1 MPFLFFN
8 QKALT
13 DISYRVRR
21 FYAMTASYTPESNTL
36 IETLVTTLI
45 NQFDN
50 FSFGS
55 NDTYFLESVPFVGN
69 TSAIESVIGPS
80 N

>member
-1 MPFLFFN
+1 M
-8 QKALT
+8 A
-13 DISYRVRR
+13 
-21 FYAMTASYTPESNTL
+21 ASYTPESNTL

>member
-1 MPFLFFN
+1 M
-8 QKALT
+8 A
-13 DISYRVRR
+13 
-21 FYAMTASYTPESNTL
+21 ASYTPESNTL

-55 NDTYFLESVPFVGN
+55 NDTYFLESVLFVGN

>member
-1 MPFLFFN
+1 M
-8 QKALT
+8 A
-13 DISYRVRR
+13 
-21 FYAMTASYTPESNTL
+21 ASYTPESNTL

-45 NQFDN
+45 NQIDN

-55 NDTYFLESVPFVGN
+55 NDTYFLESVPFVCN
-69 TSAIESVIGPS
+69 MSAIESVIGPS